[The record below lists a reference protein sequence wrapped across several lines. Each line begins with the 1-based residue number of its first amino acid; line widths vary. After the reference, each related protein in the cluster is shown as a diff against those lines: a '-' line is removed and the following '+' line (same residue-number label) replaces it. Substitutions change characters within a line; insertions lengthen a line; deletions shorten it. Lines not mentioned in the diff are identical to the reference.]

1 MFSLETEVSG
11 RAAHGPSWTKTIPVL
26 SKDKVCNQ
34 KEKSAE
40 LSVVPGYHLSEQV
53 VPSRRPIPWTLSP
66 LRAFPILSATALSP
80 TFLCEQTNPCTP
92 FLISQ
97 GVTIISR
104 IFTTPLWRLRLWSQ
118 APSDLNRLLREVQ
131 TLDVQGIQ
139 FYQFKWSWE
148 KLGVRKGE
156 LPLILECS
164 KPELSLT
171 LI

>member
-26 SKDKVCNQ
+26 SKGKECNQ
-34 KEKSAE
+34 KEKSTE
-40 LSVVPGYHLSEQV
+40 FSVVPGYHLSEQV

-80 TFLCEQTNPCTP
+80 TFLCEQTNPCAP

-118 APSDLNRLLREVQ
+118 APSDLNTFTRSTNLWM
-131 TLDVQGIQ
+131 
-139 FYQFKWSWE
+139 FKGYSFISSSDHGRSWE
-148 KLGVRKGE
+148 WGRE
-156 LPLILECS
+156 S
-164 KPELSLT
+164 YLSF
-171 LI
+171 